1 MLKLTSSILNDILPI
16 IDYILEL
23 FKAKKEEF
31 KDNLIIGPCIDS
43 GQSKLDKYYMLTLDS
58 LAYTTAL
65 ILNLAFKWE
74 YIKKTWLKEQIL

>member
-31 KDNLIIGPCIDS
+31 KDNLIIGPYIDS
-43 GQSKLDKYYMLTLDS
+43 G
-58 LAYTTAL
+58 
-65 ILNLAFKWE
+65 
-74 YIKKTWLKEQIL
+74 